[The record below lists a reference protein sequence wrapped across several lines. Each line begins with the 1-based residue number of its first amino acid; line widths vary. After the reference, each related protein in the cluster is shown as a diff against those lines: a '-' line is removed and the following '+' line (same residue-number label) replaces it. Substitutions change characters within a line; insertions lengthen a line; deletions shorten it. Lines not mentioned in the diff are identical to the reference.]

1 MRELS
6 IVQDLNLLKDR
17 TAISDV
23 TPDGDTGNFTLD
35 APPQR
40 ADHIRSGECIDHV
53 SCTTQDLDM
62 FHRTNNFRR
71 YSSRDR

>member
-6 IVQDLNLLKDR
+6 IVQGLNLFKDR

-23 TPDGDTGNFTLD
+23 TPDRDRGNFTLD

-40 ADHIRSGECIDHV
+40 ADHIRSGECIDYV
-53 SCTTQDLDM
+53 SYTTQDLDV
-62 FHRTNNFRR
+62 FYRTNNFRR